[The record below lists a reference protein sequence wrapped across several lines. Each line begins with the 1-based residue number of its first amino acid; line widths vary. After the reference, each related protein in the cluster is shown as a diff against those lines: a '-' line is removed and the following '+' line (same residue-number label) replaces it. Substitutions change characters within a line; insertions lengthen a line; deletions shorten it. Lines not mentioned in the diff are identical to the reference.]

1 MSNRY
6 FISLID
12 RFFYIFSEHISA
24 AIKREFIEEAMN
36 SNPNGAKQID
46 ELFKKTNSVNKI

>member
-1 MSNRY
+1 MSTRY

-12 RFFYIFSEHISA
+12 SFFYIFSEHISA